1 MAGGC
6 KHYIDI
12 TQCGRFIPIHFGN
25 FGIYNAPTLQ
35 MRFDAQRH
43 IKMSGFIF

>member
-12 TQCGRFIPIHFGN
+12 IQCGRFILIHFGN
-25 FGIYNAPTLQ
+25 FGICDSPTLQ
-35 MRFDAQRH
+35 MSLDAQWH